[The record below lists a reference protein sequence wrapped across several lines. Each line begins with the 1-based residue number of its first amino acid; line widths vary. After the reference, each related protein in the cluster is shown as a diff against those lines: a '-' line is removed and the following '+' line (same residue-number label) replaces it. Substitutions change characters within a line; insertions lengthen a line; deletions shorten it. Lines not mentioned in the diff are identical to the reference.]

1 MSSKTVYRKSRKG
14 HLEIR
19 DRSGGLSMM
28 QRRLLILVDGKR
40 TAEEIWHITKVADY
54 EHMLL
59 QLAAAGYI
67 EAAEPSV
74 SSEKLV
80 TRFLSG
86 GPDESLAPKAF
97 MLSTLRSMASPMHAE
112 RISKEIDAAQSREE
126 LQALV
131 DTWYRAIADN
141 PANLTR
147 VDGIRSTL
155 LAKLI

>member
-1 MSSKTVYRKSRKG
+1 
-14 HLEIR
+14 
-19 DRSGGLSMM
+19 
-28 QRRLLILVDGKR
+28 
-40 TAEEIWHITKVADY
+40 
-54 EHMLL
+54 
-59 QLAAAGYI
+59 
-67 EAAEPSV
+67 
-74 SSEKLV
+74 
-80 TRFLSG
+80 
-86 GPDESLAPKAF
+86 

-112 RISKEIDAAQSREE
+112 RVSKEIDAAQSREE